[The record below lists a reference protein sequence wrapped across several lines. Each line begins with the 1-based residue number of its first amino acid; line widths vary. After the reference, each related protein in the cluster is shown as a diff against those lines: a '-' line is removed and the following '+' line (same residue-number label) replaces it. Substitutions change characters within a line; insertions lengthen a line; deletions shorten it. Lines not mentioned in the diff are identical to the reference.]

1 MSKYPGV
8 KRLPSGKF
16 LTEEQHLMDSINRAD
31 PIDLRK
37 RAWCSLKKA
46 IELNLYI
53 TETALWGTII
63 ALKRVRA
70 LKRDMLKTSPK
81 EGCPL
86 RTGRTRNFGLGRRD
100 QKNHPHDLRNIQK
113 GLNRK

>member
-1 MSKYPGV
+1 M
-8 KRLPSGKF
+8 
-16 LTEEQHLMDSINRAD
+16 QDSTNHVD
-31 PIDLRK
+31 QTVLEK
-37 RAWCSLKKA
+37 KAWCSLKKA
-46 IELNLYI
+46 IELNLSI

-113 GLNRK
+113 DSIVNE

>member
-1 MSKYPGV
+1 
-8 KRLPSGKF
+8 
-16 LTEEQHLMDSINRAD
+16 MDSTNRAG
-31 PIDLRK
+31 PIDLKK

-70 LKRDMLKTSPK
+70 LKRDMLKTSPTRMSAAYWANK
-81 EGCPL
+81 ELWSGPKGSKKSPP
-86 RTGRTRNFGLGRRD
+86 RS
-100 QKNHPHDLRNIQK
+100 QKHTKDLNVDDCFD
-113 GLNRK
+113 

>member
-1 MSKYPGV
+1 M
-8 KRLPSGKF
+8 
-16 LTEEQHLMDSINRAD
+16 MDSTNHAG
-31 PIDLRK
+31 PIDLKK

-81 EGCPL
+81 VGCRL
-86 RTGRTRNFGLGRRD
+86 RTGRTRNFGLAPKV
-100 QKNHPHDLRNIQK
+100 QKNHHHDLRNIQK
-113 GLNRK
+113 DSNVDDCFD